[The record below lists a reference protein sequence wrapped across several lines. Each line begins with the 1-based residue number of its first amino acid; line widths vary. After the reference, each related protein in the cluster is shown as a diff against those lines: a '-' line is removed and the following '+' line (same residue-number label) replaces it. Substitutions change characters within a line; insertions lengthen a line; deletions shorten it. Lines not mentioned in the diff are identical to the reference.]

1 MNFYSKGNPLLK
13 LHHYFFIWPFKIHML
28 LSKFQNITKLH
39 MNTSRMRKGK
49 KKVWF
54 SMMSKIWSLFRKT
67 YCGMVSALDEV
78 SLAVHC
84 TRTEV
89 FTYFKRSI
97 YEENSFA
104 WWKAVGYVT
113 KALKMWNMADNTL
126 IVFTSDNG
134 AQNFKGGSNYPLRGG
149 KVQLSPTT

>member
-1 MNFYSKGNPLLK
+1 
-13 LHHYFFIWPFKIHML
+13 
-28 LSKFQNITKLH
+28 
-39 MNTSRMRKGK
+39 
-49 KKVWF
+49 
-54 SMMSKIWSLFRKT
+54 
-67 YCGMVSALDEV
+67 MVSALDEV

-89 FTYFKRSI
+89 FTYFERFI

-104 WWKAVGYVT
+104 WWKAVGNVT

-134 AQNFKGGSNYPLRGG
+134 GQNFKGGSNYPLRGG
-149 KVQLSPTT
+149 KVQLSPNT